1 MQATFSRGGEPMP
14 NPTQALAN
22 ELEREAVSTRRLL
35 ERVPADKLDW
45 QPHPKAM
52 TLGQLAFHL
61 ANIPGNISRLAS
73 LDGFDATPANFNPAD
88 TPNAGALL
96 PAVGASLADA
106 RAFRGGLDDEA
117 SAAPWRL
124 TAGEREVFTVSR
136 LDVVRNL
143 MLNHWYH
150 HRGPPSVSL
159 LFLDVP
165 VPAIYGRSADENPF
179 VEAG

>member
-1 MQATFSRGGEPMP
+1 MP
-14 NPTQALAN
+14 NAAQALTN
-22 ELEREAVSTRRLL
+22 ELDWEAVSTRRLL

-73 LDGFDATPANFNPAD
+73 LDGFDASTANFNPVDA
-88 TPNAGALL
+88 PNAEALL
-96 PAVGASLADA
+96 PALETSLADA
-106 RAFRGGLDDEA
+106 RAFLGGLDDEA

-124 TAGEREVFTVSR
+124 TAGERELFTIPR
-136 LDVVRNL
+136 REVVRNL

-150 HRGPPSVSL
+150 HRGQLSVYL
-159 LFLDVP
+159 RFLDVP

-179 VEAG
+179 AEAA